1 MRQLIIAFKAEQ
13 MKLKRSLI
21 LWVTFGLFI
30 FIPLMMALLMWVAQH
45 PEMSDKLG
53 LVGAKAQFFSENSWK
68 GYLEMVNQ
76 IIAVLGVIGFGFVTS
91 WIFGREYLE
100 HTLTD
105 ILALPVS
112 RSSIVS
118 AKYLLVLVWCLV
130 LSIVLFASAIAFGQL
145 VQIPLWDSAIVS
157 ENARIFFKTAIYTI
171 LLSTI
176 IGFVVSLSRGII
188 AAIGFVLLMV
198 VMAQFIALSG
208 LGPYFPWAIPG
219 VFTVS
224 NTAADMQLVPVS
236 YLILFGSSLAGL
248 LATYFY
254 WERADH

>member
-1 MRQLIIAFKAEQ
+1 MNQLIIAFKAEQ
-13 MKLKRSLI
+13 MKLKRSII

-45 PEMSDKLG
+45 PEISDQLG
-53 LVGAKAQFFSENSWK
+53 LVGAKAQLFSENSWK
-68 GYLEMVNQ
+68 GYLQMINQ

-91 WIFGREYLE
+91 WVFGREYLE

-118 AKYLLVLVWCLV
+118 AKYLIVLFWCMA
-130 LSIVLFASAIAFGQL
+130 LSVALFASAIAYGQL
-145 VQIPLWDSAIVS
+145 VHIPTWDAAIVY
-157 ENARIFFKTAIYTI
+157 ENAQIFFKTTIYTI

-176 IGFVVSLSRGII
+176 IGFIASLSRGII
-188 AAIGFVLLMV
+188 AAIGFVLLMLI
-198 VMAQFIALSG
+198 MAQFIAISG

-224 NTAADMQLVPVS
+224 NTVADMHLMTAS
-236 YLILFGSSLAGL
+236 YFILYGSSLAGL
-248 LATYFY
+248 WATYFY
-254 WERADH
+254 WNKADH

>member
-1 MRQLIIAFKAEQ
+1 MRQLILAFKAEQ
-13 MKLKRSLI
+13 MKLKRSII
-21 LWVTFGLFI
+21 LWVTIGLFM
-30 FIPLMMALLMWVAQH
+30 FIPLMMALLMWVGQH
-45 PEMSDKLG
+45 PEMSDQLG

-68 GYLEMVNQ
+68 GYLEMINQ

-91 WIFGREYLE
+91 WVFGREYME
-100 HTLTD
+100 HTLID

-112 RSSIVS
+112 RASIVS
-118 AKYLLVLVWCLV
+118 AKYIVVLVWCLA
-130 LSIVLFASAIAFGQL
+130 LSIVLFASALAFGQL
-145 VQIPLWDSAIVS
+145 ISIPHWNPVIVL
-157 ENARIFFKTAIYTI
+157 ENVKVFFKTAFYTI

-176 IGFVVSLSRGII
+176 VGFVVSLSRGII

-208 LGPYFPWAIPG
+208 LGPYFPWTIPG

-224 NTAADMQLVPVS
+224 NTVANMQLVPAS
-236 YLILFGSSLAGL
+236 YFILFGSSLAGL
-248 LATYFY
+248 WANYLY